1 MTRSRLGKSKRL
13 AAFLCALL
21 LTLETVAFPL
31 TQAKAAATAALATV
45 GFGVTA
51 AAFLAACG
59 IYPYWANDSPAVNF
73 DWEDWVDDD
82 LMSLVDQY
90 NAANSTTPVNP
101 NQVSAFLSGAT
112 LLVGNYAWNKLCNF
126 AEWIKTEY
134 AVTDNQTNVE
144 IGVNESPFL
153 RLPYISNPTVQSVSA
168 NGFLAVTNYSTWSG
182 DVDLRSEYISAYS
195 ADVPM
200 YVFRISGWQEAGDGE
215 CLVVMPIENQP
226 YTGRFI
232 WCAMMYYDTE
242 YDEPEL
248 VFDVAHGDFYYNDV
262 KYNITSYE
270 AVYGNL
276 SQVPP
281 LYDTI
286 EDAMAAYF
294 GGEGEFQGITADTST
309 ISVPDALPEGTEY
322 GGLRVSGLP
331 AATTA
336 ESVTDAVQDSVGE
349 RLKTPVEVVEV
360 ELAPG
365 TEVDSETGAIT
376 QNPVII
382 EAPAEETI
390 PALSA
395 LVPAQEFLSALSETM
410 QTKFPF
416 CLPFDFM
423 RVLQAFAKSPDAP
436 VITMTFFD
444 RIGGGNYTVTV
455 DLSPWDDVAAV
466 VRRLESMIL
475 FLGFW
480 LNFDKFNVLNIIL
493 GQIG

>member
-1 MTRSRLGKSKRL
+1 MLTIRSKLGKSKRL

-45 GFGVTA
+45 GFGVTT

-59 IYPYWANDSPAVNF
+59 IYPYWADDSSAVNF
-73 DWEDWVDDD
+73 DWEDWVDND

-101 NQVSAFLSGAT
+101 NQVSALLSGAT
-112 LLVGNYAWNKLCNF
+112 LLVGNYAWNKLCDF
-126 AEWIKTEY
+126 AEWIKTEH
-134 AVTDNQTNVE
+134 AVTDNQTGAELGQTITLVDGFATVPASACFTVAPTLSDLQSN
-144 IGVNESPFL
+144 GVYVGFE
-153 RLPYISNPTVQSVSA
+153 SVSQSRVYM
-168 NGFLAVTNYSTWSG
+168 GFRGIEASTLYWAYTSDYNNSVFVTRNS
-182 DVDLRSEYISAYS
+182 
-195 ADVPM
+195 
-200 YVFRISGWQEAGDGE
+200 SGWTYYFGYADKG
-215 CLVVMPIENQP
+215 LVSDNSYLSSYSYGGV
-226 YTGRFI
+226 T
-232 WCAMMYYDTE
+232 C
-242 YDEPEL
+242 
-248 VFDVAHGDFYYNDV
+248 YYNGASGQYSSKV
-262 KYNITSYE
+262 SG
-270 AVYGNL
+270 V
-276 SQVPP
+276 P
-281 LYDTI
+281 LYASLSALCRAFLTASVETRLD
-286 EDAMAAYF
+286 
-294 GGEGEFQGITADTST
+294 GITADTST
-309 ISVPDALPEGTEY
+309 VSIPDALPQGTEY

-376 QNPVII
+376 QNPVVI
-382 EAPAEETI
+382 EAPVEETI

-395 LVPAQEFLSALSETM
+395 LVPAQEFIQTMTTAL

-423 RVLQAFAKSPDAP
+423 RLINAVAKSPEAP

-444 RIGGGNYTVTV
+444 RIGGGHYTITV
-455 DLSPWDDVAAV
+455 DLSPWDDIAAI
-466 VRRLESMIL
+466 VRRLEAMIL

-480 LNFDKFNVLNIIL
+480 LNFDKFNMLNVLL